1 VSRRTLSPAARGVLL
16 AVSAALRGRVATIAD
31 AGDGTTHAR
40 VVEPDGTVLLDVRVR
55 AVSGRRDTRQP
66 ALPLAPGPQHETP
79 APVAVLA
86 DARQPEAHDDA
97 PEIHGVSVGDR
108 ITLDGYDLDVLHA
121 DADGITWRDRDRP
134 AIEGA
139 TLWCEMERVS
149 IATWRTKPVEIE
161 TPAQQRAAKTKAP
174 PKVRPVAARPHR
186 RRPEPEADA
195 LAVHG
200 EVSVVG
206 QQEPDGPWELAAS
219 AARLPPETWTTARGA
234 YHRAREYSRGGKC
247 VRDSA
252 DEGGA
257 P

>member
-1 VSRRTLSPAARGVLL
+1 MSRRALSPAARGVLL
-16 AVSAALRGRVATIAD
+16 AVSAALRGRVAAIDD

-55 AVSGRRDTRQP
+55 AVGRRDARQP

-86 DARQPEAHDDA
+86 DARQPEASAQDDDA
-97 PEIHGVSVGDR
+97 PEIHGVSAGDR
-108 ITLDGYDLDVLHA
+108 ITLDGYDLDVLA
-121 DADGITWRDRDRP
+121 VDADGITWRDRDRP
-134 AIEGA
+134 AVDGA

-149 IATWRTKPVEIE
+149 IATWRTRPVGVE
-161 TPAQQRAAKTKAP
+161 TPAKQRAAKA
-174 PKVRPVAARPHR
+174 PKVRTAKPARLVAV
-186 RRPEPEADA
+186 PEADA

-200 EVSVVG
+200 EVSIVG
-206 QQEPDGPWELAAS
+206 QQEPGGPWELAAS
-219 AARLPPETWTTARGA
+219 GVRVPPETWTTARGA
-234 YHRAREYSRGGKC
+234 YHRLRQYARGGRC
-247 VRDSA
+247 TRDSA